1 MSGMIPRA
9 GLRAFALKHLR
20 RLAIAWLLLVVGI
33 AFGQRSVMYLPHKS
47 RVAPATAGLVGVVE
61 SELATPDGER
71 LVVWRAPA
79 KPGQP
84 TVLYFHGNGE
94 PLTYRAGR
102 IKSFQAEGWGIH
114 LHAYRGFSG
123 STGSPSEAAIVADA
137 KLAYDRLRAE
147 GIAATDIV
155 LYGESLGTGV
165 AIQVAVSRP
174 AAALI
179 LEAPFTSLVAAWRQ
193 FVPFVPLDLI
203 MRDRYESDKVIGRLN
218 MPLLIVHGE
227 KDPLVGVK
235 LGRALF
241 ALAPEPK
248 TLAIL
253 PRARHMNV
261 HKYGAMDHIKA
272 FVATLR

>member
-9 GLRAFALKHLR
+9 GVRAFALKHLR
-20 RLAIAWLLLVVGI
+20 RLAIAWLILVIGI
-33 AFGQRSVMYLPHKS
+33 AVGQRSVMYLPHKT
-47 RVAPATAGLVGVVE
+47 RVAPAAAGLVGVVE

-165 AIQVAVSRP
+165 AIQVAVARP
-174 AAALI
+174 AAGLI

-193 FVPFVPLDLI
+193 FVPFVPLDLL